1 MLKKDHFTRLI
12 LVVVE
17 VEGAE
22 AALEPEVEVVAEA
35 LVGWAQGSPGQ
46 ETGSA
51 SVLTAAT
58 QTSAGG
64 TSATSARLQGQ
75 PANFQV
81 FVS

>member
-1 MLKKDHFTRLI
+1 M
-12 LVVVE
+12 VVE

-58 QTSAGG
+58 
-64 TSATSARLQGQ
+64 
-75 PANFQV
+75 
-81 FVS
+81 